1 MMTVR
6 SRPMRS
12 PNERKVIMAKTI
24 TPAELAQKLNT
35 DPKTA
40 RKFLRSPEGLD
51 RKVGKGHRWAIEA
64 SDVRGLKARFGKWE
78 AARRE
83 EIARRAT
90 ERAEAARNAAEG
102 DEVTEDEVEDLE
114 TTED

>member
-1 MMTVR
+1 
-6 SRPMRS
+6 
-12 PNERKVIMAKTI
+12 MAKTI
-24 TPAELAQKLNT
+24 TPAELAQKLGT

-83 EIARRAT
+83 EIARRAA
-90 ERAEAARNAAEG
+90 ERAETARNDAENAEVTD
-102 DEVTEDEVEDLE
+102 DEVDDTETLED
-114 TTED
+114 